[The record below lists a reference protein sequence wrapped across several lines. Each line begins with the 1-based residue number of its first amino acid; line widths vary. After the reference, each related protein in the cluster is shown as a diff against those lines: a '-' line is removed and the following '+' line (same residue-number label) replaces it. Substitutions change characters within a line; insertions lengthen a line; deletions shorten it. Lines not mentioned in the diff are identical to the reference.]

1 MDKNALRAQIADL
14 QTALSLQREINFGLE
29 RERDELLLKVDDL
42 PSQLRREED
51 SPRLFAQERPRP
63 FGE

>member
-42 PSQLRREED
+42 QSQLRREED